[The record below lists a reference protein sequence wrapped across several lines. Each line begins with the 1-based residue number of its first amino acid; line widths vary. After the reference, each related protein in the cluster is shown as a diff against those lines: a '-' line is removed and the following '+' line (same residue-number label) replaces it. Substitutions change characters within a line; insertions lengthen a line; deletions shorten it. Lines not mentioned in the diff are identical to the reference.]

1 MKKVILASA
10 IAISVCI
17 PAAVAQQTTEG
28 TVTKIDRLKSTIAIR
43 PIPAETVGAS
53 APAAAEEFKVQDG
66 SWLEPVHAG
75 DKVTFS
81 VTETG
86 GVKTITR
93 LERQKP

>member
-10 IAISVCI
+10 IAISICI

-28 TVTKIDRLKSTIAIR
+28 TVTKVDRLNSTIAIR
-43 PIPAETVGAS
+43 QIPAETVGAS
-53 APAAAEEFKVQDG
+53 APAAAEEFKVKD
-66 SWLEPVHAG
+66 SSLLEPVHAG

-81 VTETG
+81 VAETG